1 MSDRGVVY
9 SPGMTNTELFER
21 LAGGLVHARL
31 PWSGDGLQAG
41 VLVMLTDE
49 TVPSVLLGRRAMHL
63 RLHPGEVAFPGGKR
77 ENEDDSPWATALRE
91 AREEVGVPPR
101 QVRVVRALSPVYIPP
116 SNFEVSPFVGLSA
129 GRPDFRRQESE
140 VAELI
145 EVPVTQLLSR
155 EFLEVRRMT
164 TSYATD
170 IEVPAFLLNG
180 HVVWGATAMML
191 NELKSLL
198 EEVL

>member
-1 MSDRGVVY
+1 MAPEMRIR
-9 SPGMTNTELFER
+9 E
-21 LAGGLVHARL
+21 LAGLDRKGNSPRR
-31 PWSGDGLQAG
+31 AG
-41 VLVMLTDE
+41 VLALFYPGSDAGPRLLLIRR
-49 TVPSVLLGRRAMHL
+49 PSY
-63 RLHPGEVAFPGGKR
+63 PGVHSDQIALPGGK
-77 ENEDDSPWATALRE
+77 EEAGDPDLQHTALRE
-91 AREEVGVPPR
+91 AREEVGVSPG

-116 SNFEVSPFVGLSA
+116 SNFEVSPYVGLSA
-129 GRPDFRRQESE
+129 GRPEFRRQESE

-145 EVPVTQLLSR
+145 EVPVTQLLSKD
-155 EFLEVRRMT
+155 FLEVRRMT

>member
-1 MSDRGVVY
+1 MA
-9 SPGMTNTELFER
+9 PELRIRE
-21 LAGGLVHARL
+21 LAGLDSQRKS
-31 PWSGDGLQAG
+31 PRRAG
-41 VLVMLTDE
+41 VLVLFSPGHDSGTRLLLIRR
-49 TVPSVLLGRRAMHL
+49 PSY
-63 RLHPGEVAFPGGKR
+63 PGVHSNQIALPGGK
-77 ENEDDSPWATALRE
+77 EEADDPDLQHTALRE

>member
-1 MSDRGVVY
+1 M
-9 SPGMTNTELFER
+9 
-21 LAGGLVHARL
+21 
-31 PWSGDGLQAG
+31 
-41 VLVMLTDE
+41 
-49 TVPSVLLGRRAMHL
+49 
-63 RLHPGEVAFPGGKR
+63 
-77 ENEDDSPWATALRE
+77 
-91 AREEVGVPPR
+91 
-101 QVRVVRALSPVYIPP
+101 
-116 SNFEVSPFVGLSA
+116 GLSA